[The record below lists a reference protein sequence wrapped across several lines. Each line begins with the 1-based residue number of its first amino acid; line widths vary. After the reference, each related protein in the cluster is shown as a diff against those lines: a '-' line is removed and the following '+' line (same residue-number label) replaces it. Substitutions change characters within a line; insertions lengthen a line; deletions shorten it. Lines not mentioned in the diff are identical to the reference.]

1 MLKHKPKRGNP
12 SIDMT
17 AMCDVAFLLLTFFML
32 TAKAKPQET
41 VIVDTPSSIS
51 ETKLPDAGILTI
63 LVSKEGNIYLDMA
76 GQHTRKSLIADINSR
91 FQMGMTEEQQIKF
104 ANAGSFGVPRNRLK
118 QWLDLP
124 PAERGSFPTTGI
136 PVDSIDVN
144 KSELA
149 DWIHNARLAQFRM
162 KQEGKVKDE
171 YVMVVKADKDTPYP
185 AVQKVIN
192 TLVDINV
199 NKFNLITN
207 TETDPGKKKGGKAK
221 EEGEKG

>member
-1 MLKHKPKRGNP
+1 MPKHKPKRGNP

-41 VIVDTPSSIS
+41 VVVDTPSSIS

-63 LVSKEGNIYLDMA
+63 LISKEGNIFLDMA
-76 GQHTRKSLIADINSR
+76 GQHTRKSLIEDINSR
-91 FQMGMTEEQQIKF
+91 FQMGMTEEQQVKF
-104 ANAGSFGVPRNRLK
+104 ANAGSFGVSRKQLK
-118 QWLDLP
+118 QWLDLG
-124 PAERGSFPTTGI
+124 PAERGSFKTQGI
-136 PVDSIDVN
+136 PVDTVDVN

-207 TETDPGKKKGGKAK
+207 T
-221 EEGEKG
+221 

>member
-1 MLKHKPKRGNP
+1 MPKHKPKRGAP

-41 VIVDTPSSIS
+41 VVVDTPTSVS
-51 ETKLPDAGILTI
+51 ETKLPDAGTLTI
-63 LVSKEGNIYLDMA
+63 LVGKDGKVFLDMA
-76 GQHTRKSLIADINSR
+76 GSHTRTDLISDVNTRYNLGLSQEDAVR
-91 FQMGMTEEQQIKF
+91 F
-104 ANAGSFGVPRNRLK
+104 ANVGSFGVSRAQLK
-118 QWLDLP
+118 QWLRMETS
-124 PAERGSFPTTGI
+124 ERNKIKTDGI
-136 PVDSIDVN
+136 PIDTADVN

-149 DWIHNARLAQFRM
+149 DWIHNARLAQFRQ

-171 YVMVVKADKDTPYP
+171 YVIVVKADKDTPYD

-199 NKFNLITN
+199 NKFNLITSN
-207 TETDPGKKKGGKAK
+207 EGKK
-221 EEGEKG
+221 EGE

>member
-1 MLKHKPKRGNP
+1 MPKNKPKRSGP

-41 VIVDTPSSIS
+41 VVIDTPSSIS
-51 ETKLPDAGILTI
+51 ETKLPDAGTLTI
-63 LVSKEGNIYLDMA
+63 MVNKDGKVFMDMA
-76 GQHTRKSLIADINSR
+76 GQHTRLSLIDDINSR
-91 FQMGMTEEQQIKF
+91 YQLGLNDQQKMKF
-104 ANAGSFGVPRNRLK
+104 ANLGSFGIPRAELK
-118 QWLDLP
+118 KYLDLP
-124 PAERGSFPTTGI
+124 PSERASYPSSGI
-136 PVDSIDVN
+136 PIDTADIN

-171 YVMVVKADKDTPYP
+171 YVMIVKADQTTPYP

-192 TLVDINV
+192 TLTDINV
-199 NKFNLITN
+199 NKFNLITSM
-207 TETDPGKKKGGKAK
+207 EGGAKK
-221 EEGEKG
+221 E

>member
-1 MLKHKPKRGNP
+1 MPKHKPKRGNP

-41 VIVDTPSSIS
+41 VVIDTPSSIS
-51 ETKLPDAGILTI
+51 ETKLPEAGTLTI
-63 LVSKEGNIYLDMA
+63 LISKEGKVFLDMA
-76 GQHTRKSLIADINSR
+76 GQHTRFSLIQDLESR
-91 FQMGMTEEQQIKF
+91 YKLGLTEEEEVRF
-104 ANAGSFGVPRNRLK
+104 SNAGSFGVDHKQLK
-118 QWLDLP
+118 QWLDLSP
-124 PAERGSFPTTGI
+124 SERASFPAPGI
-136 PVDSIDVN
+136 PIDTADVN

-171 YVMVVKADKDTPYP
+171 YVIVVKADKDTPYP
-185 AVQKVIN
+185 AVQRVIN

-199 NKFNLITN
+199 NKFNLITS
-207 TETDPGKKKGGKAK
+207 TESDPNKKGATSEPKK
-221 EEGEKG
+221 EG

>member
-1 MLKHKPKRGNP
+1 
-12 SIDMT
+12 MT

-51 ETKLPDAGILTI
+51 ETKLPDAGTLTI
-63 LVSKEGNIYLDMA
+63 LIAKDGKIFLDMA
-76 GQHTRKSLIADINSR
+76 GQHTRKSLIDDVNSR
-91 FQMGMTEEQQIKF
+91 FQMGLTEEEKIDF
-104 ANAGSFGVPRNRLK
+104 SNAGSFGVPRNRLK
-118 QWLDLP
+118 QWLDADNP
-124 PAERGSFPTTGI
+124 ERAKFPTDGI
-136 PVDSIDVN
+136 PVDTADIN
-144 KSELA
+144 KNELA

-162 KQEGKVKDE
+162 KQDGKVKDE

-199 NKFNLITN
+199 NKFNLITSM
-207 TETDPGKKKGGKAK
+207 ESGPEKKGK
-221 EEGEKG
+221 EVPKTGE